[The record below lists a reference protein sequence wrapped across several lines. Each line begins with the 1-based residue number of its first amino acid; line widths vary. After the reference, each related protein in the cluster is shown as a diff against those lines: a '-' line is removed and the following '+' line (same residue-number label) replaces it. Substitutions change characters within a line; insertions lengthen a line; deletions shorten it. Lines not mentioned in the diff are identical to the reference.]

1 MPHLEFGWQVAFQ
14 LAAALLGVAALARL
28 AALRVAP
35 LVWAARALGQSA
47 VMVALFGLWGLI
59 GSHTTQQVIGATAR
73 GQAIWDAERR
83 WHVPSEAWVQS
94 LMLPHREL
102 TQAANAYYV
111 YGHFNPLM
119 GLLAWVWIRHRAD
132 YLRVCI
138 VLIAFTAS
146 ATLLQLLAVAPPR
159 LLPGH
164 LVVDTPEVYGQ
175 SVYGPQGLGDVS
187 HLSAMPSIHCG
198 WAMLFGLFAVTLSTS
213 RWRWLALAHPV
224 LMFVVVAVTGNHY
237 WADGAVSAGLLL
249 VSYVIV
255 SGGFRLAR
263 SPGRC
268 DQPGQPGQPGQ
279 TGVPDT
285 DSPAVRRPPAV
296 RTLEV

>member
-1 MPHLEFGWQVAFQ
+1 MPHLEFGWQVAFE
-14 LAAALLGVAALARL
+14 LAAALLLL
-28 AALRVAP
+28 AAVTWVTAQRVPPAI
-35 LVWAARALGQSA
+35 WAARALGQSA
-47 VMVALFGLWGLI
+47 IMVALFGLWGLI
-59 GSHTTQQVIGATAR
+59 GAHTTQQVVGATAR

-83 WHVPSEAWVQS
+83 WHVPSEAWVQTF
-94 LMLPHREL
+94 LLPHAEL
-102 TQAANAYYV
+102 TQAANAYYI

-138 VLIAFTAS
+138 VLILFTAS

-175 SVYGPQGLGDVS
+175 SVYGAQGIGDVS

-198 WAMLFGLFAVTLSTS
+198 WAMLVGVFAVTLSSS
-213 RWRWLALAHPV
+213 RWRWLVLAHPA

-237 WADGAVSAGLLL
+237 WADGAVSAVLLT
-249 VSYVIV
+249 VSFAVV
-255 SGGFRLAR
+255 GAGSRLAR
-263 SPGRC
+263 SLGRPGRE
-268 DQPGQPGQPGQ
+268 
-279 TGVPDT
+279 PD
-285 DSPAVRRPPAV
+285 PATVRRRSTV

>member
-14 LAAALLGVAALARL
+14 LAAALLGLAAAARVV
-28 AALRVAP
+28 ALRVP
-35 LVWAARALGQSA
+35 LLVWAARALGQSSI
-47 VMVALFGLWGLI
+47 MVGLFGLWGFI
-59 GSHTTQQVIGATAR
+59 GSHTTQQVVGATAR

-83 WHVPSEAWVQS
+83 WHVPSEAWAQGF
-94 LMLPHREL
+94 LLPHAQL
-102 TQAANAYYV
+102 TQVANAYYI

-119 GLLAWVWIRHRAD
+119 GLLAWVWIRHRAH

-175 SVYGPQGLGDVS
+175 SVYGAQGIGDVN

-237 WADGAVSAGLLL
+237 WADGAVSGVLLA
-249 VSYVIV
+249 VSYGVV
-255 SGGFRLAR
+255 SGAFRLAHSLARSRQSGQSDKSQPSR
-263 SPGRC
+263 SP
-268 DQPGQPGQPGQ
+268 
-279 TGVPDT
+279 
-285 DSPAVRRPPAV
+285 VRYADA
-296 RTLEV
+296 